1 MSDKTINTYKSL
13 SRPPARALK
22 TINDGRLK
30 GKSDINPQWRYEV
43 MTEKFG
49 LIGFGWKYEVQ
60 RLWTEPGAQGEVI
73 AFAQIAVFVK
83 VGDEWSEPIIGV
95 GGSKLIAS
103 EHSGLHTND
112 EGYKM
117 AVTDAFS
124 TSLKMLGVAADI
136 YAGLWDGSK
145 YIDQPA
151 QPASKPAQPAKPA
164 QKQPSRW
171 TAEQGEEMRN
181 LLSATYPD
189 GMPIFSEDEKNK
201 YRQSKDTPEN
211 IIDFVKQT
219 LQARIGQGQQ

>member
-1 MSDKTINTYKSL
+1 
-13 SRPPARALK
+13 
-22 TINDGRLK
+22 
-30 GKSDINPQWRYEV
+30 

-95 GGSKLIAS
+95 GGSKLIVS
-103 EHSGLHTND
+103 ERSGLHTND

-181 LLSATYPD
+181 LLSAVYPD
-189 GMPIFSEDEKNK
+189 DTPAFSEAEKNK
-201 YRQSKDTPEN
+201 YRQSKDTPAN
-211 IIDFVKQT
+211 IIDFVKQSF
-219 LQARIGQGQQ
+219 QARIGQG

>member
-1 MSDKTINTYKSL
+1 
-13 SRPPARALK
+13 
-22 TINDGRLK
+22 
-30 GKSDINPQWRYEV
+30 

-103 EHSGLHTND
+103 ERSGLHTND

-145 YIDQPA
+145 YIDPPA
-151 QPASKPAQPAKPA
+151 QPAKPSQPAKPA

-181 LLSATYPD
+181 LLCAVYRDDTPV
-189 GMPIFSEDEKNK
+189 FSEAEKNK
-201 YRQSKDTPEN
+201 YRHSKDTPEN

-219 LQARIGQGQQ
+219 LQARIGQGHQ